1 MFSYHLLLPE
11 HGDLRVPEVTGEGA
25 VVVVGEPP
33 ASHHPRHALVRVG
46 GGTGGW
52 AGETHG
58 LDVGVLGQGH
68 GLRQHQHGDVVLVAG
83 LGTSVKR
90 IIYLFHGKI

>member
-1 MFSYHLLLPE
+1 M
-11 HGDLRVPEVTGEGA
+11 PEVAGEGA

-33 ASHHPRHALVRVG
+33 ARHHPSHALVGVEGGAG
-46 GGTGGW
+46 GGARFRSGGG

-68 GLRQHQHGDVVLVAG
+68 GLGQHQHGDVVLVAG

-90 IIYLFHGKI
+90 SIYYTV